1 MARLRFRRHRRSPN
15 STLLLLAL
23 GAVTGVALGVM
34 LADRAGGLDGVKQ
47 RLKRGRRSADD
58 RPFDDL
64 VEEIPALKD
73 TSYHRAPVASDRFDA
88 SNDVSPVASS
98 HDAVPPDDSE
108 LEARVLEAFRNDPT
122 LRGRAID
129 IGAIGD
135 GIIELTGWVHSPA
148 EVGHALTLARGVPDV
163 AHVMDRLTIRG
174 TDFSRMAPPDGLD
187 ASDR

>member
-1 MARLRFRRHRRSPN
+1 MARLRFRSRRRSSN

-23 GAVTGVALGVM
+23 GAVTGVALGVI
-34 LADRAGGLDGVKQ
+34 LAERAGGMDGVKA
-47 RLKRGRRSADD
+47 RLKRGRRPAED
-58 RPFDDL
+58 RELDEM

-73 TSYHRAPVASDRFDA
+73 TSYHRAPVPAGVFEPDE
-88 SNDVSPVASS
+88 
-98 HDAVPPDDSE
+98 HLPPDDSE

-122 LRGRAID
+122 LSGRAID

-174 TDFSRMAPPDGLD
+174 TDFSRRAPGTSPD
-187 ASDR
+187 ASDH